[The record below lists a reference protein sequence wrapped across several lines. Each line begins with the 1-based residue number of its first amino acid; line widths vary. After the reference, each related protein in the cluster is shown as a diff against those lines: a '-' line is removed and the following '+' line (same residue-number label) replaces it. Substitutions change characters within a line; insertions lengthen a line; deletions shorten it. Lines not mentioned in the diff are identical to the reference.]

1 MVEAQLPPRLAAE
14 EKRQVLERV
23 VLAKLNAASSCLKL
37 KLAPL
42 AKAYMNQREEN
53 EMEDLFYHMLVPQMT
68 RREKSRIY
76 GIMFARFIDNPSVS
90 FATGNPRL
98 LGKIAPVDM
107 WFLTFFVFVTCRR
120 VRGDNLLQ
128 LGCVGMST
136 CGKSTIIEE
145 PIRRTSHQLLSSTSS
160 SGGDAGVGRFEVGK
174 KNAIMLHDI
183 AIGKI
188 FGIDFEKLKAICR
201 AETTVAKIH
210 GHVAVLPPLH
220 LFYSSNQRLMTH
232 KVKTPSL
239 FALAAAGGSASSFF
253 SSSSSR
259 TTTTATTTTTTTVL
273 LKMPS
278 QVNESLGGLKKP
290 RVSSE
295 DLGAIQNRFLELYVH
310 AKPFQEEAHI
320 NLNETFDRFHFIVGT
335 FERAISIL
343 EKYSPSDFHSS
354 HLYGYVIGALK
365 KNSLYFEQVQNGN
378 ADGEEMAVAAED
390 GDDDDGGGDDD
401 DDDDD
406 DNGNF
411 FEGGN
416 DFGGGGGGSSGMN
429 HDDDDDDDDDD
440 NRGEMTVVVGSDDH
454 QNDKFQQ
461 HYIRIFN
468 LANKYNVH

>member
-1 MVEAQLPPRLAAE
+1 
-14 EKRQVLERV
+14 
-23 VLAKLNAASSCLKL
+23 
-37 KLAPL
+37 
-42 AKAYMNQREEN
+42 MNQREEN

-188 FGIDFEKLKAICR
+188 FGSDFEKLKAICR

-239 FALAAAGGSASSFF
+239 FALAAAGGSTSSFF
-253 SSSSSR
+253 S
-259 TTTTATTTTTTTVL
+259 AFV
-273 LKMPS
+273 
-278 QVNESLGGLKKP
+278 
-290 RVSSE
+290 
-295 DLGAIQNRFLELYVH
+295 
-310 AKPFQEEAHI
+310 
-320 NLNETFDRFHFIVGT
+320 
-335 FERAISIL
+335 
-343 EKYSPSDFHSS
+343 
-354 HLYGYVIGALK
+354 
-365 KNSLYFEQVQNGN
+365 
-378 ADGEEMAVAAED
+378 
-390 GDDDDGGGDDD
+390 
-401 DDDDD
+401 
-406 DNGNF
+406 
-411 FEGGN
+411 
-416 DFGGGGGGSSGMN
+416 
-429 HDDDDDDDDDD
+429 
-440 NRGEMTVVVGSDDH
+440 
-454 QNDKFQQ
+454 
-461 HYIRIFN
+461 
-468 LANKYNVH
+468 

>member
-1 MVEAQLPPRLAAE
+1 
-14 EKRQVLERV
+14 
-23 VLAKLNAASSCLKL
+23 
-37 KLAPL
+37 
-42 AKAYMNQREEN
+42 
-53 EMEDLFYHMLVPQMT
+53 
-68 RREKSRIY
+68 
-76 GIMFARFIDNPSVS
+76 
-90 FATGNPRL
+90 
-98 LGKIAPVDM
+98 
-107 WFLTFFVFVTCRR
+107 
-120 VRGDNLLQ
+120 
-128 LGCVGMST
+128 
-136 CGKSTIIEE
+136 
-145 PIRRTSHQLLSSTSS
+145 
-160 SGGDAGVGRFEVGK
+160 
-174 KNAIMLHDI
+174 
-183 AIGKI
+183 
-188 FGIDFEKLKAICR
+188 
-201 AETTVAKIH
+201 
-210 GHVAVLPPLH
+210 
-220 LFYSSNQRLMTH
+220 
-232 KVKTPSL
+232 
-239 FALAAAGGSASSFF
+239 
-253 SSSSSR
+253 
-259 TTTTATTTTTTTVL
+259 
-273 LKMPS
+273 MPS
-278 QVNESLGGLKKP
+278 QVNQSLGGLKKP

-390 GDDDDGGGDDD
+390 GDDDDDDD
-401 DDDDD
+401 DDGDDDD

-411 FEGGN
+411 FEGGS
-416 DFGGGGGGSSGMN
+416 DFGGGGGGGSSGMN